1 MYKKP
6 SRIVND
12 ESPCS
17 SYAKNR
23 KNSKRPTFIEQTQ
36 YYILGGLPIL
46 AKKSNNS
53 EKLMIFA
60 LGGVGEIGKN
70 MYVVQYDDDI
80 VVVDA
85 GLKFPEEDMLGI
97 DLVIPDISY
106 LTENRDKVRGIIVTH
121 GHEDHIGGLPYVL
134 KHLNVPLYATKLTLG
149 LIENKLREANLLGE
163 TKRILINAD
172 SELKLGSTLTATFFK
187 TNHSIPDSVGVCIDT
202 PEGNVVHTGDFKFDH
217 TPVND
222 QFADLQRMAEI
233 GQKGVLALLSDS
245 TNAEKPGFTPSE
257 KSVGIVLEDIFR
269 KARQRVVVATFASN
283 VHRIQQVVNAADAT
297 GRKIVVVGR
306 SMVNVVS
313 IASELGYLEIPE
325 GMIIEPEEINRI
337 GADRVA
343 ILCTGSQGEPMSAL
357 SRMARSTHRKV
368 DILPGDTV
376 IIAAT
381 PVPGNEKYVGRTI
394 DALFR
399 LGAEVIY
406 SGSNKGVH
414 VSGHGSQEELKLML
428 NLMRPKF
435 FIPIHGEYRMLRKH
449 AQLGESV
456 GVDPD
461 NIFLVDIGDV
471 VEIHNGE
478 ARKAGKVPSGNV
490 LIDGLGVGDVG
501 NIVLRDR
508 KLLSQDGIL
517 VVVVTLSKQDGR
529 IVSGPDI
536 ISRGFVYVRESE
548 GLLDEANRVV
558 TSTLQRLMSENVNE
572 WASLKSGVK
581 DSLGRFL
588 FDQTRRRPMIL
599 PIIMEV

>member
-1 MYKKP
+1 MSKK
-6 SRIVND
+6 
-12 ESPCS
+12 
-17 SYAKNR
+17 
-23 KNSKRPTFIEQTQ
+23 
-36 YYILGGLPIL
+36 
-46 AKKSNNS
+46 NNN
-53 EKLMIFA
+53 EKLTIFA
-60 LGGVGEIGKN
+60 LGGVAEIGKN
-70 MYVVQYDDDI
+70 MYVVQYANDI
-80 VVVDA
+80 VVIDA

-97 DLVIPDISY
+97 DIVIPDITF
-106 LTENRDKVRGIIVTH
+106 LTENRDKVRGIVLTH

-134 KHLNVPLYATKLTLG
+134 KNLNVPVYGTKLTLG
-149 LIENKLREANLLGE
+149 LVENKLKEANLLGE
-163 TKRILINAD
+163 TKRVLIDAD
-172 SELKLGSTLTATFFK
+172 SEIELGTSMKATFFK
-187 TNHSIPDSVGVCIDT
+187 TNHSIPDSVGVCIET

-222 QFADLQRMAEI
+222 QFADLHRMGEI
-233 GQKGVLALLSDS
+233 GAKGVLALLSDS

-257 KSVGIVLEDIFR
+257 KNVGIVLNDIFR
-269 KARQRVVVATFASN
+269 KAQQRVVVATFASN
-283 VHRIQQVVNAADAT
+283 VHRVQQVIDAAYAT
-297 GRKIVVVGR
+297 GRKLTIIGR
-306 SMVNVVS
+306 SMVNVVT
-313 IASELGYLEIPE
+313 IASELGYLNVPDGIL
-325 GMIIEPEEINRI
+325 IEPEEVNKMA
-337 GADRVA
+337 ADRVV

-357 SRMARSTHRKV
+357 TRMARSTHRKV

-394 DALFR
+394 DELFR

-406 SGSNKGVH
+406 SGSNSGVH

-428 NLMRPKF
+428 NLMRPKY

-449 AQLGESV
+449 AQLGQSV

-461 NIFLVDIGDV
+461 NIFLLDIGEI
-471 VEIHNGE
+471 VEIDNGV
-478 ARKAGKVPSGNV
+478 ARKAGKVPAGNV

-517 VVVVTLSKQDGR
+517 VVVVTLSKQDGT

-548 GLLDEANRVV
+548 GLLDEANRIVS
-558 TSTLQRLMSENVNE
+558 STLEKLMSENVNE
-572 WASLKSGVK
+572 WASLKTNVK
-581 DSLGRFL
+581 DALGRFL
-588 FDQTRRRPMIL
+588 YEQTRRRPMIL

>member
-1 MYKKP
+1 MSKKNNN
-6 SRIVND
+6 ND
-12 ESPCS
+12 
-17 SYAKNR
+17 
-23 KNSKRPTFIEQTQ
+23 
-36 YYILGGLPIL
+36 
-46 AKKSNNS
+46 
-53 EKLMIFA
+53 KLTIFA

-70 MYVVQYDDDI
+70 MYVVQYANDI

-97 DLVIPDISY
+97 DIVIPDISY
-106 LTENRDKVRGIIVTH
+106 LTENRDKVRGILLTH

-134 KHLNVPLYATKLTLG
+134 KNLNVPVYGTRLTLG
-149 LIENKLREANLLGE
+149 LVENKLKEANLLGD
-163 TKRILINAD
+163 TKRILIHED
-172 SELKLGSTLTATFFK
+172 SELELGSTLKATFFR
-187 TNHSIPDSVGVCIDT
+187 TNHSIPDSVGICIET

-217 TPVND
+217 TPVNG
-222 QFADLQRMAEI
+222 QYANLHRMAEI

-257 KSVGIVLEDIFR
+257 KNVGIVLEDIFR
-269 KARQRVVVATFASN
+269 KAEQRVVVATFASN
-283 VHRIQQVVNAADAT
+283 VHRIQQVVNAAEST
-297 GRKIVVVGR
+297 GRKITVIGR

-313 IASELGYLEIPE
+313 IASELGYLHVPD
-325 GMIIEPEEINRI
+325 GMLIEPEEMNRMA
-337 GADRVA
+337 GNRVVV
-343 ILCTGSQGEPMSAL
+343 LCTGSQGEPMSAL
-357 SRMARSTHRKV
+357 TRMARSSHRKV

-394 DALFR
+394 DELFR
-399 LGAEVIY
+399 LGANVIY
-406 SGSNKGVH
+406 SGSNSGVH

-428 NLMRPKF
+428 NLMKPKYF
-435 FIPIHGEYRMLRKH
+435 LPIHGEYRMQRKH
-449 AQLGESV
+449 ALLAESV
-456 GVDPD
+456 GVDPS
-461 NIFLVDIGDV
+461 NIYITELGEVI
-471 VEIHNGE
+471 EITGGA
-478 ARKAGKVPSGNV
+478 ARRAGKVTAGNV

-517 VVVVTLSKQDGR
+517 VVVVTLSKQNGA

-548 GLLDEANRVV
+548 GLLDEANRIV
-558 TSTLQRLMSENVNE
+558 SGTLQRLMSEKVNE
-572 WASLKSGVK
+572 WASLKTSVK

-588 FDQTRRRPMIL
+588 YEQTRRRPMIL

>member
-1 MYKKP
+1 
-6 SRIVND
+6 
-12 ESPCS
+12 
-17 SYAKNR
+17 
-23 KNSKRPTFIEQTQ
+23 
-36 YYILGGLPIL
+36 L
-46 AKKSNNS
+46 AKKNNNA
-53 EKLMIFA
+53 EKLSIFA

-70 MYVVQYDDDI
+70 MYVVQYEDDI
-80 VVVDA
+80 VVIDA

-106 LTENRDKVRGIIVTH
+106 LTENRDKVKAIIITH
-121 GHEDHIGGLPYVL
+121 GHEDHIGGLPYVM

-172 SELKLGSTLTATFFK
+172 SELKLGSSLTATFFK
-187 TNHSIPDSVGVCIDT
+187 TNHSIPDSVGVCIET

-257 KSVGIVLEDIFR
+257 RSVGVVLEDIFR

-283 VHRIQQVVNAADAT
+283 VHRIQQVVNAAIAT
-297 GRKIVVVGR
+297 DRKIVVIGR
-306 SMVNVVS
+306 SMVNVVA

-456 GVDPD
+456 GVEPD

-471 VEIHNGE
+471 VEIQNGE